1 MKGCLSVYIIIAAM
15 AVGVIIVSVTADYR
29 SEYLK
34 SSEIIAKTIVA
45 RMEMSGLKR
54 LAIVDFNSVDNIASG
69 AGRFLADRLIADV
82 TAVPMSIQV
91 INRKKMDQIFE
102 EIGLKEV
109 GVLDRETVIEQG
121 NMIGI
126 DAIVL
131 GTYKV
136 TKNVWGTPTNL
147 SLSIELINLEKG
159 VTAYANTI
167 NIVGKHSFPEVVPY
181 CE

>member
-1 MKGCLSVYIIIAAM
+1 MKGCLATYIIMAAT
-15 AVGVIIVSVTADYR
+15 VIGIMIVSITADYR

-45 RMEMSGLKR
+45 RMETNGLKR

-69 AGRFLADRLIADV
+69 AGSFLANRLIADI
-82 TAVPMSIQV
+82 TAASNTIQV
-91 INRKKMDQIFE
+91 INRKKMDLIFE

-147 SLSIELINLEKG
+147 SLSVELINLEKG
-159 VTAYANTI
+159 VTGYANTI
-167 NIVGKHSFPEVVPY
+167 NILNKRNFPEVVPY
-181 CE
+181 CQ